1 MEIERKFLVSELPP
15 EFSRTLPARIEQ
27 GYLVIGPDGSEA
39 RVRRTDGAATLTVK
53 SGRGLL
59 RGEAEIEL
67 SDQQFETL
75 WPSTEGRRVVKTR
88 HRLDGGDGLT
98 IELDVYAGSLEGL
111 LVAEVEF
118 PTEEA
123 ASAFTPP
130 PWFASE
136 VTEDDAYKNRRLATD
151 GRP

>member
-15 EFSRTLPARIEQ
+15 DVSRALPAQIEQ

-53 SGRGLL
+53 SGGGLS
-59 RGEAEIEL
+59 RHEAEIEL

-75 WPSTEGRRVVKTR
+75 WPATESRRVVKTR
-88 HRLDGGDGLT
+88 YRLEGGDDLT
-98 IELDVYAGSLEGL
+98 IELDVYTGSLEGL

-118 PTEEA
+118 PNEA
-123 ASAFTPP
+123 AAAAFAPP
-130 PWFASE
+130 PWFATE